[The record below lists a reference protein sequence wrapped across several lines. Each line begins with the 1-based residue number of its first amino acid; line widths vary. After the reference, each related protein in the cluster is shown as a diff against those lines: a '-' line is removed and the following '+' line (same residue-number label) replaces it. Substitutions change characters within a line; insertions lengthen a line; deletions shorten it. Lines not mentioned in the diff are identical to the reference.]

1 MGSTLLKSSEWYLT
15 NISDPHLHI
24 MKNALLVLRLRIN
37 HYATLIFFPISVTTC
52 LTLAALGWL
61 SKELLQNQ
69 RSIAKNRFMG
79 TGKLLLT
86 AVNEYVY
93 SRRKMPRSSCLCL
106 EFQMGKARQ
115 CPLREQFI
123 QNRGAFLSILAGEPS
138 VVFKTQTPM
147 VVEES

>member
-61 SKELLQNQ
+61 SKELL
-69 RSIAKNRFMG
+69 
-79 TGKLLLT
+79 
-86 AVNEYVY
+86 
-93 SRRKMPRSSCLCL
+93 
-106 EFQMGKARQ
+106 
-115 CPLREQFI
+115 
-123 QNRGAFLSILAGEPS
+123 
-138 VVFKTQTPM
+138 
-147 VVEES
+147 